1 MKGSENMRKIT
12 RTISD
17 SVKYEIINLA
27 TRETIDEKISDHIL
41 SGKEKTEIL
50 NSHGLTCKT
59 GAVCETIL
67 HESVYEMSEEEFITH
82 ATKKEN

>member
-12 RTISD
+12 RRIPD

-27 TRETIDEKISDHIL
+27 TREVVEERFSNHMI

-67 HESVYEMSEEEFITH
+67 RVSVYEMSEEEFITH